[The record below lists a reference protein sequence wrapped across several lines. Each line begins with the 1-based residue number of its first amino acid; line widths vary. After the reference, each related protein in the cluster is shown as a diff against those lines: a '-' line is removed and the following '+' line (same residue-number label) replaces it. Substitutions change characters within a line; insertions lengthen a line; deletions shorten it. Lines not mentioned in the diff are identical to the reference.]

1 MPRRRRARG
10 GGGRRLA
17 RDPRSPDTAA
27 RGARADAPRT
37 CARRPRGTRPRGRY
51 QWGLPATRHR
61 GREPGQRGCEVTAAG
76 RGGRLSRLHF
86 FLFLC
91 GCATVLGG
99 GVSERRRGVASRR
112 VSGGGLVSALPWC
125 HGRDGA
131 RASTC
136 EGGWNRLTYRALPVV
151 ERTTDALG
159 LPLTLSKGFRRHH
172 CDPLCLGRRAR
183 WPIVDCVALPSVDVE
198 LPDFC
203 CGAPSCRASPSSRRH
218 RAGRR
223 PCGSILLSPLTAWAV
238 RPCALPNRLGGDP
251 SLGRPL
257 AAFLSTSFGL
267 PRAAA
272 VRFLIGRTLPTTS
285 ASWSSGGCWA
295 GLGGAAATLST
306 GMKHLA
312 AAT

>member
-1 MPRRRRARG
+1 LPVTRAHRTRPPAARAPTPRARVRVDRVAPAQG
-10 GGGRRLA
+10 
-17 RDPRSPDTAA
+17 AA
-27 RGARADAPRT
+27 ASEGCP
-37 CARRPRGTRPRGRY
+37 P
-51 QWGLPATRHR
+51 PA
-61 GREPGQRGCEVTAAG
+61 TAAG
-76 RGGRLSRLHF
+76 SPGSGAAGSPRLGGAAGCRACIF

-99 GVSERRRGVASRR
+99 GVSERRRGVTSRR

-272 VRFLIGRTLPTTS
+272 VRFSIGRTLPTTS
-285 ASWSSGGCWA
+285 ASWSSGGCLA